1 MTGPP
6 VAITCGTVKSLLAID
21 KPTNPLWR
29 PLRVQLMGNNAVLFY
44 IAILGFPRQLL
55 NPSPE
60 SWRNGEGNVAAAVKR
75 KNSMEEKGKIKE
87 L

>member
-1 MTGPP
+1 
-6 VAITCGTVKSLLAID
+6 
-21 KPTNPLWR
+21 
-29 PLRVQLMGNNAVLFY
+29 MGNKAVLFY

-55 NPSPE
+55 NRNPE

-75 KNSMEEKGKIKE
+75 KNSMEVKGKIRK